1 MKLAVFLVG
10 RWRLELQ
17 TNCLKGNCST
27 IELASHLLS
36 FVKVNTI
43 LQKSFCKCKHFFQK
57 IKIPAENAFPQG
69 LFGFYCLFFV
79 VVNNFKVRIDGSV
92 FLGIAC
98 WRRRSRV
105 GCACLLLCS
114 GLLCGLHNCV
124 KLCNLCVDCV
134 ER

>member
-1 MKLAVFLVG
+1 MKLAVFFLVG

-69 LFGFYCLFFV
+69 LFGFLLFIFCRRQQLQSPHRRVRLFWRRLLEEAFPRRLRLLV
-79 VVNNFKVRIDGSV
+79 VVQRLVVR
-92 FLGIAC
+92 LA
-98 WRRRSRV
+98 
-105 GCACLLLCS
+105 
-114 GLLCGLHNCV
+114 
-124 KLCNLCVDCV
+124 
-134 ER
+134 